1 MSEEKPINHL
11 IPWTTRGKLLVVYA
25 VVFEFLLMV
34 AAPMVANVPHS
45 IGGFPGLWV
54 FTNIVGWIWIILGIA
69 TGYMKR

>member
-1 MSEEKPINHL
+1 MSEEKLNHL
-11 IPWTTRGKLLVVYA
+11 IPWTTRGKLLAIYA

-34 AAPMVANVPHS
+34 MAPIVANVPRS

-54 FTNIVGWIWIILGIA
+54 FTNAVGWLWIILGIA